1 MHLFVFVVLMN
12 AMILVPSC
20 IIPLKALADGAVG
33 SLSNLKM
40 LLNSASGALK
50 AIS

>member
-20 IIPLKALADGAVG
+20 IIPLKALADVAVA
-33 SLSNLKM
+33 SLNNLKM

-50 AIS
+50 AI